1 MTECEAFS
9 PPPSSPLRRKGV
21 GQSTEKGRSVP
32 LSFSLPLSDTLSR
45 PRMEGVLA
53 LVQKPLAKQ
62 ARPPPATWLGEQ
74 PGSQQMGQNQERG
87 SRQLEGVVSLGWGSV
102 SRS

>member
-9 PPPSSPLRRKGV
+9 PPPSSPTPRRKGV
-21 GQSTEKGRSVP
+21 GQSTEKGRSMP
-32 LSFSLPLSDTLSR
+32 LSLSLPLSDTLSR
-45 PRMEGVLA
+45 PMMEGVLA

-62 ARPPPATWLGEQ
+62 ARPPPTTWCGEQ
-74 PGSQQMGQNQERG
+74 PGSQQMGQDQERRE
-87 SRQLEGVVSLGWGSV
+87 SAASLGWGSV